1 MKLQRGSLSL
11 FQNQYVSIYFSLL
24 GSTPVFLERYLFDV
38 RGIGVYTTT
47 KKNLMSL
54 HVKDSRR
61 ILRPS
66 LVLVLQERNVT
77 TPSSNVR
84 NKDRI
89 FQGLK
94 PYKTDLTVLQQQN
107 VVDDNVNKN
116 NKNNKNKNNNNYK
129 ITNPLLILQKACT
142 MRGIADEQ
150 GYRLTGAPW
159 GFSLAEIREEIRN
172 DHNNSNHNDPRE
184 VQQQQQQQQQSP
196 PRMFPSVRTI
206 GFQRISEKGLDW
218 LIKRPRSSSSSITAT
233 TSMTTMSNST
243 TNLLKPVA
251 LCYTEGIYPPTN
263 PNDSCEQWRAEGQ
276 PIEIPVTEILDTVPM
291 KSFAQILAVGRL
303 EEEEVVVAVKEG
315 QLHHQE
321 RPLPPPPPQQ
331 QRPLSMTM
339 KDREGFLALVAQVT
353 QELYDNRIELK
364 ELEDKVQVLRL
375 LPNRME
381 LLVNGEQIWERF
393 EWTRQKQQPKNN
405 NHNNDTTTNN
415 NGWMQTQHQL
425 LPY

>member
-1 MKLQRGSLSL
+1 M
-11 FQNQYVSIYFSLL
+11 F
-24 GSTPVFLERYLFDV
+24 
-38 RGIGVYTTT
+38 
-47 KKNLMSL
+47 L

-77 TPSSNVR
+77 TPSSDVR

-94 PYKTDLTVLQQQN
+94 PYKTDLTVLQRQN
-107 VVDDNVNKN
+107 VVVDDNVN
-116 NKNNKNKNNNNYK
+116 NKNNNKNNNNNK

-159 GFSLAEIREEIRN
+159 GFSLAEIRQEIRNNN
-172 DHNNSNHNDPRE
+172 DHNNNNHNDPRE
-184 VQQQQQQQQQSP
+184 VQQQQQQQQSP

-276 PIEIPVTEILDTVPM
+276 PIEIPVTEILDTVPL

-303 EEEEVVVAVKEG
+303 EEQEEVAVAVKEE
-315 QLHHQE
+315 QLHYQE
-321 RPLPPPPPQQ
+321 RPLPPPPPPPPP
-331 QRPLSMTM
+331 QRPLSMRM

-353 QELYDNRIELK
+353 QELYDNRVELK
-364 ELEDKVQVLRL
+364 ELEKTVQVLRL

-405 NHNNDTTTNN
+405 N
-415 NGWMQTQHQL
+415 NGWMQTHHQL